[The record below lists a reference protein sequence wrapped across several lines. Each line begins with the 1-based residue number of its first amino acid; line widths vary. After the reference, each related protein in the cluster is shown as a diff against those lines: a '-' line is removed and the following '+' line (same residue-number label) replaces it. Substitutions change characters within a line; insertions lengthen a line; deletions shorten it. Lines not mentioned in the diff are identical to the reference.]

1 MKAKTEGSSS
11 SNLRGQVDA
20 YERNLVLQALKRAK
34 GNQSHAAKLLG
45 TSQRIVN
52 YKIQKYGIDTGQFR

>member
-1 MKAKTEGSSS
+1 MKAENETGTKE
-11 SNLRGQVDA
+11 NLKRLVDA
-20 YERNLVLQALKRAK
+20 YERELVFEALKRAK
-34 GNQSHAAKLLG
+34 GNQSRAARILG

>member
-1 MKAKTEGSSS
+1 MKAENETGTKE
-11 SNLRGQVDA
+11 NLKGRVDA
-20 YERNLVLQALKRAK
+20 YERELVFEALKRAK
-34 GNQSHAAKLLG
+34 GNQSRAARILG